1 MEMMKTQG
9 RQGLVWGALLI
20 IVGFVALLE
29 TFFDLSAWVW
39 VAILAACGF
48 GTYALYATERSEKWM
63 LVVSYA
69 LLAIAG
75 LVSLTTLNVLRDPF
89 IATYVLVVIA
99 LPFLVSYF
107 QGDRTQWGTLIPAY
121 VLLAV
126 GVMVPLIDF
135 GVLDGILVAAYVLF
149 AIAIPFFVVYARDT
163 KQWWALIPGGITG
176 IVGLSFLI
184 AKSAVVY
191 VAPAVLIVAGTW
203 VLVRQFTRKETD
215 LE

>member
-1 MEMMKTQG
+1 MKSQAGKQG
-9 RQGLVWGALLI
+9 FVWGGLLI
-20 IVGFVALLE
+20 IIGFVALLE

-39 VAILAACGF
+39 VAILAVCGF

-63 LVVSYA
+63 LIVSYA

-89 IATYVLVVIA
+89 IATYVLTVIA
-99 LPFLVSYF
+99 LPFVVSF
-107 QGDRTQWGTLIPAY
+107 LQGDRTKWGKLIPAY

-135 GVLDGILVAAYVLF
+135 GILDGILVAAYVLF
-149 AIAIPFFVVYARDT
+149 AIAVPFFVVYARDS
-163 KQWWALIPGGITG
+163 KQWWALIPGGITAV
-176 IVGLSFLI
+176 IGLSFLI
-184 AKSAVVY
+184 AGDVSKYVV
-191 VAPAVLIVAGTW
+191 PAVLIIAGTW
-203 VLVRQFTRKETD
+203 VLVRQFSRKETD